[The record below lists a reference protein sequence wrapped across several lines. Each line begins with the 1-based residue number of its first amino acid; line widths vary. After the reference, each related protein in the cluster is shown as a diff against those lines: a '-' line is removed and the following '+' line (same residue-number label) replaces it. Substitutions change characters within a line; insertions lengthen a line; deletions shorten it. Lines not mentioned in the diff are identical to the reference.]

1 MNANKDNQDIHEQL
15 SALIDG
21 ELERDSARFLLRR
34 IGHDAELAAR
44 WDRWH
49 HYGEVMRG
57 AALPL
62 REDFAAS
69 IMAALED
76 APAVQVQSSRSPR
89 VLRWG
94 GGFAVAASVA
104 LAALLLVKPT
114 QEGSVLPVPGAT
126 LGNEIDNAIAI
137 AIAIAPEPSQVA
149 PSQYREQDLRLPQ
162 RISAHT
168 VSSLSNAGYG
178 LQFGFDPNAEAYWLR
193 HRQAV
198 SQLPGARA
206 TDEGWAVPMRAP
218 QEDKAAP
225 SAH

>member
-1 MNANKDNQDIHEQL
+1 MNPEKDNQDIHEQL

-34 IGHDAELAAR
+34 IGHDEELAAR

-49 HYGEVMRG
+49 RYGETMRG

-69 IMAALED
+69 IMAAISD
-76 APAVQVQSSRSPR
+76 APAGQSAPERSPR

-104 LAALLLVKPT
+104 LAALLLVKPGH
-114 QEGSVLPVPGAT
+114 EGSGLQVPGAE
-126 LGNEIDNAIAI
+126 LGSGLAVTPDS
-137 AIAIAPEPSQVA
+137 SQVA
-149 PSQYREQDLRLPQ
+149 PSPYREQDLRLPQ
-162 RISAHT
+162 YIDAQT
-168 VSSLSNAGYG
+168 VSSLSDPRYG
-178 LQFGFDPNAEAYWLR
+178 MKFGFDPNAEAYWLR

-206 TDEGWAVPMRAP
+206 VDQGWTVPMRAP
-218 QEDKAAP
+218 QDDKAAP
-225 SAH
+225 AAQ

>member
-1 MNANKDNQDIHEQL
+1 MNSIKDNQDIHEQL

-49 HYGEVMRG
+49 RYGETMRG

-62 REDFAAS
+62 REDFATA
-69 IMAALED
+69 IMAALDD
-76 APAVQVQSSRSPR
+76 APAVQAAPSRSPGA
-89 VLRWG
+89 LRWG

-104 LAALLLVKPT
+104 LAALLLVKPAPD
-114 QEGSVLPVPGAT
+114 GSLLPVPGGEI
-126 LGNEIDNAIAI
+126 GNG
-137 AIAIAPEPSQVA
+137 IAIAPETSQVA
-149 PSQYREQDLRLPQ
+149 PSPYREQDLRLPHYIDAQ
-162 RISAHT
+162 T
-168 VSSLSNAGYG
+168 VSALSDPGYG
-178 LQFGFDPNAEAYWLR
+178 LKFGFDPNAEAYWLR

-206 TDEGWAVPMRAP
+206 VDQGWAVPLRVPQDEKNAP
-218 QEDKAAP
+218 AA
-225 SAH
+225 H

>member
-1 MNANKDNQDIHEQL
+1 MNANQDNQNIHEQL

-34 IGHDAELAAR
+34 IGHDAELAER

-49 HYGEVMRG
+49 CYGETMRG

-62 REDFAAS
+62 RENFAAS
-69 IMAALED
+69 IMAALDD
-76 APAVQVQSSRSPR
+76 ASVVQTQPSRSPR

-104 LAALLLVKPT
+104 LAALLLVKPA
-114 QEGSVLPVPGAT
+114 QEGSVLPVPGGDI
-126 LGNEIDNAIAI
+126 GNE
-137 AIAIAPEPSQVA
+137 IAIAPEPSQMA
-149 PSQYREQDLRLPQ
+149 PSPYREQDLRLPQ
-162 RISAHT
+162 RISAHA
-168 VSSLSNAGYG
+168 VSSLSDPGYG
-178 LQFGFDPNAEAYWLR
+178 LKFGFDPNAEAYWLR

-206 TDEGWAVPMRAP
+206 TDEGWAVPLRVP
-218 QEDKAAP
+218 QDDKAAP